1 MTSSDDTSPRGA
13 RAGRM
18 MRLFVPILPGA
29 TFLDRMLACL
39 GALVGIGLTAL
50 VCGLGFYG
58 VHVPVTPLLVAPM
71 GASAV
76 LLYAV
81 PASPLAQPWSIIG
94 GNTISALVGITVVQ
108 FVHDPILASAI
119 AVAGAIAA
127 MSLCRCLHPPGGA
140 AALTAVLGGPA
151 VFALG
156 YKFAFVPV
164 GLNSSLLVFCGYFYH
179 QLSRR
184 HTYPHVPPR
193 ALAAE
198 TPPASRLGFRP
209 ADIDQAIDDL
219 GEALDI
225 DRGDIDLLLRR
236 VELHALSRQHGRLT
250 CRDIMS
256 SDVLAISWDSS
267 PEFAERLLVT
277 NNTPILPVLDDRGKV
292 IGCVG
297 LQELLRYGGHVTTR
311 MSEAIT
317 ARPETPAVEL
327 IAPLIT
333 AAKPQSVVVVDEHKH
348 LKGLVTQRD
357 LLAALAQPSAL
368 H

>member
-1 MTSSDDTSPRGA
+1 MTSSDTSRRGA
-13 RAGRM
+13 RDGRIA
-18 MRLFVPILPGA
+18 RLFVPILPGA
-29 TFLDRMLACL
+29 TFFDRLLACF
-39 GALVGIGLTAL
+39 GALVGIGITAL
-50 VCGLGFYG
+50 ICGVGFYG
-58 VHVPVTPLLVAPM
+58 VHLPVTPLLVAPM

-94 GNTISALVGITVVQ
+94 GNTVSALVGITVVH

-119 AVAGAIAA
+119 AVAGAIGA

-151 VFALG
+151 VIALG

-164 GLNSSLLVFCGYFYH
+164 GLNSSLLVFCGYLFH

-193 ALAAE
+193 TVAAG

-209 ADIDQAIDDL
+209 ADIDQAIEDL

-236 VELHALSRQHGRLT
+236 VEMHALSRQHGHLN

-256 SDVLAISWDSS
+256 RDVLSISWDSS
-267 PEFAERLLVT
+267 PEFAERLLLSHNV
-277 NNTPILPVLDDRGKV
+277 PVLPVLDDDAKV

-297 LQELLRYGGHVTTR
+297 LPDLLRYGGHVTTR
-311 MSEAIT
+311 MSDAIT

-327 IAPLIT
+327 LAPLL
-333 AAKPQSVVVVDEHKH
+333 AAKPQSVIVVDEHKH

-357 LLAALAQPSAL
+357 LLAALAQPNAV

>member
-1 MTSSDDTSPRGA
+1 MTSSDTSPQGA
-13 RAGRM
+13 RSGRVL
-18 MRLFVPILPGA
+18 RLFVPILPGA
-29 TFLDRMLACL
+29 TSFDRLLACL

-50 VCGLGFYG
+50 ICGMGFYG
-58 VHVPVTPLLVAPM
+58 IHVPVTPLLVAPM

-94 GNTISALVGITVVQ
+94 GNTVSALVGITVVQ

-119 AVAGAIAA
+119 AVAGAIGA
-127 MSLCRCLHPPGGA
+127 MSVCRCLHPPGGA

-151 VFALG
+151 VMALG

-164 GLNSSLLVFCGYFYH
+164 GLNSSLLVFCGYLYH

-193 ALAAE
+193 TLAAE
-198 TPPASRLGFRP
+198 TPPPSRLGFRP
-209 ADIDQAIDDL
+209 SDIDLAIEDL

-236 VELHALSRQHGRLT
+236 VEMHALSRQHGHLN

-256 SDVLAISWDSS
+256 RDVLSISWDTS
-267 PEFAERLLVT
+267 PEFAERLLLTHGVPT
-277 NNTPILPVLDDRGKV
+277 LPVLDDGAKV

-297 LQELLRYGGHVTTR
+297 LPELLRFGGHVTTR

-317 ARPETPAVEL
+317 VRPETPAVEL
-327 IAPLIT
+327 IAPLLAT
-333 AAKPQSVVVVDEHKH
+333 KPHSVVVVDEHRH

-357 LLAALAQPSAL
+357 LLAALAQPGAL
-368 H
+368 N